1 MADYT
6 GMYPAGAMSLAT
18 WIYRFNL
25 GKYVENIRQA
35 VGVKR

>member
-6 GMYPAGAMSLAT
+6 GMYPAGAMSFAI

-25 GKYVENIRQA
+25 GKCVENTRQE
-35 VGVKR
+35 VVVKR